1 MDQLVPSI
9 SSEEAAWKALT
20 EQLPGI
26 LNVEFVVSS
35 GVIREV
41 HVLSDQS
48 RTPKQIVRDI
58 QSALLA
64 RFQLTL
70 DHRIISVAQSPG
82 RPGLDSRRLI
92 CDHLEL
98 STGRTELQASVTLRL
113 EDRLRTGVA
122 CSDLSASGRSRAI
135 AQAAVEAINQ
145 FLASGCRFRVEE
157 ARQLPMNSQT
167 AVLVGLRLET
177 AGRPES
183 LLGACYQGEDPN
195 LSVALAALDAVN
207 RRILALPFADGE
219 AV

>member
-26 LNVEFVVSS
+26 LNVEFVISS
-35 GVIREV
+35 GAVREV

-70 DHRIISVAQSPG
+70 DHRIISVAQIPG
-82 RPGLDSRRLI
+82 LPGLDSRRLI

-113 EDRLRTGVA
+113 
-122 CSDLSASGRSRAI
+122 
-135 AQAAVEAINQ
+135 
-145 FLASGCRFRVEE
+145 
-157 ARQLPMNSQT
+157 
-167 AVLVGLRLET
+167 
-177 AGRPES
+177 
-183 LLGACYQGEDPN
+183 
-195 LSVALAALDAVN
+195 
-207 RRILALPFADGE
+207 
-219 AV
+219 